1 MANKSNFIAATGT
14 YYVMA
19 CLSRECIHAACT
31 FGNAPSVDIIASS
44 VDGSKT
50 ISIQV
55 KTSSYARTNKGE
67 KLAWFFKYD
76 ITKNTS
82 PNHFFIFTD
91 LVGEHCQDKGYW
103 EPTVHIIPSIS
114 IAQICQDLGW
124 NDGFFRLQVGK
135 DKLELYKNDWRTLK
149 TELGIDHSF
158 HIWSKE

>member
-31 FGNAPSVDIIASS
+31 FGNAPSVDIMASS

-82 PNHFFIFTD
+82 PNHFYIFQIWWVSIARIRNTGSQQFISS
-91 LVGEHCQDKGYW
+91 H
-103 EPTVHIIPSIS
+103 PSI
-114 IAQICQDLGW
+114 
-124 NDGFFRLQVGK
+124 
-135 DKLELYKNDWRTLK
+135 
-149 TELGIDHSF
+149 
-158 HIWSKE
+158 